1 MSKRREFLKATGAAL
16 GGIAISSI
24 PSIEAKGEQKSAE
37 MARMAPKGGI
47 YQVTVSRDVKLES
60 LQAAL
65 KTIVGRSGCVTC
77 GLLGVD
83 IIFRE
88 GDPEVVREVGGPGL
102 RQTTFLSR

>member
-24 PSIEAKGEQKSAE
+24 APIEAQGQQKPGE
-37 MARMAPKGGI
+37 MARMAAKPGT
-47 YQVTVSRDVKLES
+47 YHVTVSRDVKLES

-83 IIFRE
+83 ILFQE
-88 GDPEVVREVGGPGL
+88 GDPERVEVGGPGL
-102 RQTTFLSR
+102 RQTTFIAR